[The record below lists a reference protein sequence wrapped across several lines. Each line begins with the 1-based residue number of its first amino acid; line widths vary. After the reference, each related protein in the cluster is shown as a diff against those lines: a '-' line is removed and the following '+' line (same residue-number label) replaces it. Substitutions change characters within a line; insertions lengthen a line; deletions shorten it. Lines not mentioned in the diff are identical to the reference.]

1 MPIANDQVYGG
12 DILNDGKD
20 KEIEWKEEFDK
31 SSTNNEGPGAEKR
44 MFMMLWLHAYQYKFK
59 DIQVQTKVP
68 EWAAIK

>member
-20 KEIEWKEEFDK
+20 KESEWKEEFDK

-44 MFMMLWLHAYQYKFK
+44 MFLMLWLHAF
-59 DIQVQTKVP
+59 
-68 EWAAIK
+68 